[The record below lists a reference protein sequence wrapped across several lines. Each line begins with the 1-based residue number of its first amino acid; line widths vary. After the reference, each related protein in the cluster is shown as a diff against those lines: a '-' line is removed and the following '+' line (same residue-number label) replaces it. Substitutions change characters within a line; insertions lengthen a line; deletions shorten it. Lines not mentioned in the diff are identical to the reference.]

1 MDGGFPPWLP
11 YAAFARASG
20 TDAGVLLR
28 PFSKRCDMSA
38 RRSGLAWCYAAT
50 ILVSAFLLFQVQPLI
65 SKAILPWFGGS
76 PAVWTT
82 CMLFFQAVLFAGY
95 SYAHLSE
102 RALGRTSRLVVHL
115 GVLLAACLML
125 PVTPD
130 AAWKPDDSSEPTWR
144 ILALLGVTVGLP
156 YFVLSTT
163 GPLVQAWFSRSFPG
177 QSPYRLYSLSNI
189 GSLTALLS
197 YPFVFEPRWN
207 VPVQGW
213 MWSAGFVLFAML
225 CAAGAW
231 QVWRVGELP
240 ATFVASGSPSPAT
253 KNVPAWRP
261 VLWVALPAF
270 GSLTLLATTNHVCQN
285 VAVIPFL
292 WVVPLSLYLLSFIIC
307 FDHER
312 WYHRGAWGLF
322 TAALTLLA
330 AAWGDL
336 TWDLPFVAELAVYFG
351 AMFGVCM
358 VCHGELVRLRPDPRH
373 LTAFYLLISAG
384 GALGGLFVSLVA
396 PVVFDTFFEWTLAL
410 AGGGAL
416 AAGLLWLHARSNG
429 VRAAWR
435 VAAPCGAAATCGLM
449 AVLYAGES
457 SENRTV
463 SEVRNF
469 YGETAVV
476 ERALD
481 EPLDRDFALISGHT
495 IHGVQ
500 FVDPSKRELPTT
512 YYSHESGV
520 GRVLRALAEKPDL
533 RVGAVGLGCGTLA
546 AYARPGQ
553 CYRFYEINP
562 EMERVAR
569 EHFSYL
575 KDADGTVEVVLGDAR
590 LSLERE
596 EPQHYDV
603 LVLDAFSGD
612 SVPAHLLTAEAFE
625 VYQRHLAPDGVVCV
639 HITNHYLDL
648 EPVVRGVAQENGYDV
663 VRIQLPGDYDL
674 QLFRSNWMILTNNDE
689 LLARLRAGPTIPLD
703 LDVPPVLWTDNA
715 SNLFEIL
722 K

>member
-1 MDGGFPPWLP
+1 VL
-11 YAAFARASG
+11 ASG
-20 TDAGVLLR
+20 TDAGVLFG
-28 PFSKRCDMSA
+28 PFREAIHMTA

-102 RALGRTSRLVVHL
+102 RALGRTARLVVHL
-115 GVLLAACLML
+115 GVLLAACLLL
-125 PVTPD
+125 PITPD
-130 AAWKPDDSSEPTWR
+130 AAWKPEDSGEPTWR
-144 ILALLGVTVGLP
+144 ILGLLGVTVGLP

-163 GPLVQAWFSRSFPG
+163 GPLVQAWFSRTFPG
-177 QSPYRLYSLSNI
+177 QSPYRLYSLSNA

-207 VPVQGW
+207 VPAQGL
-213 MWSAGFVLFAML
+213 MWSAGFVLFAVL
-225 CAAGAW
+225 CAVGAW
-231 QVWRVGELP
+231 QAWRMGE
-240 ATFVASGSPSPAT
+240 
-253 KNVPAWRP
+253 VPAAAGGEPCAPPPEVSRASTWRP
-261 VLWVALPAF
+261 ALWVALPAF
-270 GSLTLLATTNHVCQN
+270 GSLTLLAATNHVCQD

-292 WVVPLSLYLLSFIIC
+292 WVVPLSLYLLSFIVC

-322 TAALTLLA
+322 TAVLTLLA
-330 AAWGDL
+330 AGL
-336 TWDLPFVAELAVYFG
+336 HELPWDVPFVAELAVYFG

-373 LTAFYLLISAG
+373 LTAFYLMISAG
-384 GALGGLFVSLVA
+384 GALGGLFVSLIA
-396 PVVFDTFFEWTLAL
+396 PVVFDTFVEWRLAL

-429 VRAAWR
+429 VRIAWR
-435 VAAPCGAAATCGLM
+435 VVAPGGAVAACGLV
-449 AVLYAGES
+449 AVLNAGES
-457 SENRTV
+457 GNRV
-463 SEVRNF
+463 ISEVRNF

-476 ERALD
+476 ERDPD
-481 EPLDRDFALISGHT
+481 EPLDHDYALFSGNT

-500 FVDPSKRELPTT
+500 FEHPSKRELPVT

-520 GRVLRALAEKPDL
+520 GRVLRALAGKPDL

-546 AYARPGQ
+546 AYARPGH

-562 EMERVAR
+562 EMKRVAR
-569 EHFSYL
+569 EHFTYL
-575 KDADGTVEVVLGDAR
+575 KDAEGTVEIVLGDAR

-596 EPQHYDV
+596 RPQHYDV

-612 SVPAHLLTAEAFE
+612 SVPAHLLTSEAFT
-625 VYQRHLAPDGVVCV
+625 VYQRHRAPRGVICV

-648 EPVVRGVAQENGYDV
+648 EPVVRGAALENGLHV
-663 VRIQLPGDYDL
+663 VRVELPGDYDL
-674 QLFRSNWMILTNNDE
+674 QLYHSDWLILTDNDE
-689 LLARLRAGPTIPLD
+689 LLAGLRNGPTVPLN
-703 LDVPPVLWTDNA
+703 LAVEPVLWTDNA